1 SANCT
6 VRAGTVVLTKR
17 PTDGANN
24 CRTGTPKCV
33 RLNKLKNSVRT
44 SRLRSSIK
52 RKSLLTAKTITVTP
66 GARNVLRPHRTV
78 YVAGSDK
85 HTLALKRCRKLVTQ
99 RSFVCFAH
107 TNQRIQPICQISI
120 KIDIDGGNNGERL
133 ACLKRDESGELP
145 PTKHFTPAKELLRLP
160 SFIQQIHRLGSRSA
174 ESEP

>member
-1 SANCT
+1 MPCKNEVGLEQLRIKLESAGNRYHNQNLNLSANCT

-33 RLNKLKNSVRT
+33 RLNKLKTSVRT

-99 RSFVCFAH
+99 RSF
-107 TNQRIQPICQISI
+107 
-120 KIDIDGGNNGERL
+120 
-133 ACLKRDESGELP
+133 
-145 PTKHFTPAKELLRLP
+145 
-160 SFIQQIHRLGSRSA
+160 
-174 ESEP
+174 